1 MLKTL
6 QSGGYITNAD
16 KKMAINLTVKTIR
29 SINEVDRMAWN
40 ALTNNKYPFL
50 RHEFLSALE
59 NHGCLGG
66 KTGWIP
72 EHLVFQ
78 DNNDDLVA
86 AIPMYLK
93 FNSFGEFVFDWSW
106 ADAYRQAGLSYYPKL
121 VGASPFTPAT
131 SPKILMSPK
140 FSSAELFQSIIDSAI
155 DYTDR
160 CGVSSVHWLFTSE
173 WEAQNSPQ
181 LLVRTGYQFH
191 WGNREYQCFD
201 DFLANMA
208 SRKRKQIKKERRQA
222 RESGVEIRLVPGTQ
236 LDLHEWQIFH
246 NLYSSTFIKYSNYPA
261 LTLAFFIEIAESM
274 GDQILVAL
282 ARRHDKIIAAS
293 FFFVGEETL
302 YGRYW
307 GCVSDIPGLHFET
320 CYYQGLEYCINRGLK
335 RFEPGAQGE
344 HKISRGF
351 LPTKTWSL
359 HWIRHPQF
367 RLAIMDFLRR
377 EKDCTRENIDFL
389 NQRSPFKQISR

>member
-1 MLKTL
+1 M
-6 QSGGYITNAD
+6 G
-16 KKMAINLTVKTIR
+16 
-29 SINEVDRMAWN
+29 WN
-40 ALTNNKYPFL
+40 ALTDSKYPFL

-59 NHGCLGG
+59 NHGCLGE
-66 KTGWIP
+66 KTGWMP
-72 EHLVFQ
+72 EHLVFF
-78 DNNDDLVA
+78 DNNDNLVA

-131 SPKILMSPK
+131 SPKILMLPEISCTD
-140 FSSAELFQSIIDSAI
+140 LFQYMIDTAIIHVEKS
-155 DYTDR
+155 R
-160 CGVSSVHWLFTSE
+160 VSSVHWLFTSQ

-191 WGNREYQCFD
+191 WENREYRSFD
-201 DFLANMA
+201 DFLTTMA
-208 SRKRKQIKKERRQA
+208 SRKRKQIRKERRQA
-222 RESGVEIRLVPGTQ
+222 RESGIEIRLVPGTH
-236 LDLHEWQIFH
+236 LDLDEWQIFH
-246 NLYSSTFIKYSNYPA
+246 NLYCSTFIKHGNYPA
-261 LTLAFFIEIAESM
+261 LTLAFLLKSRRVWAIKILIA
-274 GDQILVAL
+274 LV
-282 ARRHDKIIAAS
+282 RQHGKIIAAS
-293 FFFVGEETL
+293 FFFVGEEIL

-307 GCVSDIPGLHFET
+307 GCLKDVPGLHFET

-359 HWIRHPQF
+359 HLDSPPAISFGNR
-367 RLAIMDFLRR
+367 RLSCAGRGLY
-377 EKDCTRENIDFL
+377 
-389 NQRSPFKQISR
+389 P

>member
-1 MLKTL
+1 M
-6 QSGGYITNAD
+6 G
-16 KKMAINLTVKTIR
+16 
-29 SINEVDRMAWN
+29 WN
-40 ALTNNKYPFL
+40 ALTDSKYPFL

-59 NHGCLGG
+59 NHGCLGE
-66 KTGWIP
+66 KTGWMP
-72 EHLVFQ
+72 EHLVFF
-78 DNNDDLVA
+78 DNNDNLVA

-131 SPKILMSPK
+131 SPKILMLPEISCTD
-140 FSSAELFQSIIDSAI
+140 LFQYMIDTAIIHVEKS
-155 DYTDR
+155 R
-160 CGVSSVHWLFTSE
+160 VSSVHWLFTSQ

-191 WGNREYQCFD
+191 WENREYRSFD
-201 DFLANMA
+201 DFLTTMA
-208 SRKRKQIKKERRQA
+208 SRKRKQIRKERRQA
-222 RESGVEIRLVPGTQ
+222 RESGIEIRLVPGTH
-236 LDLHEWQIFH
+236 LDLDEWQIFH
-246 NLYSSTFIKYSNYPA
+246 NLYCSTFIKHGNYPA
-261 LTLAFFIEIAESM
+261 LTLAFFVEIAESM
-274 GDQILVAL
+274 GDQILIAL
-282 ARRHDKIIAAS
+282 VRQHGKIIAAS
-293 FFFVGEETL
+293 FFFVGEEIL

-307 GCVSDIPGLHFET
+307 GCLKDVPGLHFET

-367 RLAIMDFLRR
+367 RSAIVDFLAR
-377 EKDCTRENIDFL
+377 EEDCTRNNINYL
-389 NQRSPFKQISR
+389 NQLSPFKKASR